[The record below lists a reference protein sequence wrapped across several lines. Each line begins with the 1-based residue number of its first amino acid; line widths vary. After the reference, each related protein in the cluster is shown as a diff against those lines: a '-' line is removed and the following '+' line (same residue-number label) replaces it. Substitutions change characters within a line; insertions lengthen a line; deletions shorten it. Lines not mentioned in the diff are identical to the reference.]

1 MVQVYLDVRSS
12 DENPDAGIGKSTRT
26 SEHLYDD
33 VLHIRTSKGVHCI
46 IRNAII
52 GD

>member
-1 MVQVYLDVRSS
+1 MVQVYPDLRSR
-12 DENPDAGIGKSTRT
+12 DENPDAGTGKSIEA

-33 VLHIRTSKGVHCI
+33 DPHVRTSKGVHCI